1 MIVVDASVV
10 ATAISVAGGDGD
22 RSRSRLVDAG
32 DLHVPHLL
40 DLEVISVL
48 RRRSHIGDIDE
59 EGVEVALEA
68 LHALRLTRYP
78 HLSLLPRVWE
88 LRTNLSP
95 YDAAYIALAEA
106 LECSFVTADLR
117 LAKAPDIRCEV
128 EIL

>member
-22 RSRSRLVDAG
+22 QSRSRLVEAG
-32 DLHVPHLL
+32 DLHAPHLL

-48 RRRSHIGDIDE
+48 RRRSYLGEIDE
-59 EGVEVALEA
+59 EGVSVALEA

-78 HLSLLPRVWE
+78 HLQLLPRVWE
-88 LRTNLSP
+88 LRSNLSP

-106 LECSFVTADLR
+106 LGCSFVTGDRR
-117 LAKAPDIRCEV
+117 LAGAPGVRCEV